1 MPKSKFVQFSLIDGF
16 KNTKSSRNMPY
27 LIVTRL
33 QKSPASTLYQE
44 PQFRFDSS
52 LAFVGTGAA
61 EVAVLGASGGSA
73 GGVTYAS
80 PGFDTHIDVS
90 FIL

>member
-1 MPKSKFVQFSLIDGF
+1 MPKSKIVQSALIDRF
-16 KNTKSSRNMPY
+16 KNTSSSRNIPY

-33 QKSPASTLYQE
+33 HKSPASTLYQE

-52 LAFVGTGAA
+52 LASVGTGAA
-61 EVAVLGASGGSA
+61 EIAVLGASGGSA

-80 PGFDTHIDVS
+80 PKFDKHIDVS

>member
-1 MPKSKFVQFSLIDGF
+1 MPESKFVQFSLIDAI
-16 KNTKSSRNMPY
+16 KSTKSSRDISY
-27 LIVTRL
+27 LIVDRL
-33 QKSPASTLYQE
+33 QKSPASTLNQE
-44 PQFRFDSS
+44 PQFRFNSS

-80 PGFDTHIDVS
+80 PGFDTHISVP